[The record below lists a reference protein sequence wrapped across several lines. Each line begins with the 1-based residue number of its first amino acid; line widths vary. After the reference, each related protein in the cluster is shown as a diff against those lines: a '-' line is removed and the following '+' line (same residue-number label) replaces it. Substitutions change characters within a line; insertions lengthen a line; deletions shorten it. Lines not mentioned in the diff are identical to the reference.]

1 MIWLTWRQSRTQ
13 LIAVFGLV
21 AAACAWLAV
30 TGPAL
35 ARLARRNDD
44 VYDLLTSNDRLLFN
58 GGIAVLAVAPAV
70 IGIFWGAPLVARE
83 LEAGTYRLAW
93 NQSVTRGRWLTVKLG
108 FAVLA
113 TAAAV
118 GILAA
123 AITWWA
129 RPLDGVTGT
138 QHGSLASRLTPISF
152 AMRGI
157 VPVGYAVFALL
168 LATLVGL
175 VLRRSLP
182 AMAVALAIYV
192 FIQIAVPLWVRPHLV
207 PASSTTTVI
216 SRATLD
222 GIGLDESG
230 TITITTHVAPG
241 AWILSNRTVD
251 ANGGA
256 VSLPSWFSQCLPPPP
271 TTGQAGDGAVV
282 QDPGKGTLDACLAR
296 LTREGYRQQL
306 VYQPRQHFWPLQL
319 AETGLYLGA
328 SGVLAAL
335 SFWWTRRRLT

>member
-58 GGIAVLAVAPAV
+58 GGIAVLAVAAAV

-113 TAAAV
+113 TAAAG

-123 AITWWA
+123 ASTWGAGPAAGGA

-168 LATLVGL
+168 LATLVG
-175 VLRRSLP
+175 
-182 AMAVALAIYV
+182 
-192 FIQIAVPLWVRPHLV
+192 
-207 PASSTTTVI
+207 
-216 SRATLD
+216 
-222 GIGLDESG
+222 
-230 TITITTHVAPG
+230 
-241 AWILSNRTVD
+241 
-251 ANGGA
+251 
-256 VSLPSWFSQCLPPPP
+256 
-271 TTGQAGDGAVV
+271 
-282 QDPGKGTLDACLAR
+282 
-296 LTREGYRQQL
+296 
-306 VYQPRQHFWPLQL
+306 
-319 AETGLYLGA
+319 
-328 SGVLAAL
+328 
-335 SFWWTRRRLT
+335 